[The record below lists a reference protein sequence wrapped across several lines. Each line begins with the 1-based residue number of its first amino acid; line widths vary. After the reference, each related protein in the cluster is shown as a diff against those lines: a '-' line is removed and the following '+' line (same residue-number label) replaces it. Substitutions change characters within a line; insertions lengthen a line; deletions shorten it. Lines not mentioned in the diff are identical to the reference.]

1 MVAVRGS
8 FYYPLTQDPM
18 NITLRLRPGFTLL
31 LGILLSLPVL
41 AAPPSPGP
49 SPTAPAAATAGLADI
64 RVVIHTSKGGI
75 AVTLFPSKA
84 PLAVANFLNLAGHK
98 FYDNLKFHRVIHGFM
113 IQGGDPDGTGEGGP
127 GYEFKDEISDLK
139 FNKPGVLAMAN
150 RGQNTNGSQFFI
162 THAPTPWL
170 DGKFSILGQV
180 TSGQPTVNEIEQGDV
195 IQSID
200 ILDPT
205 GPLFAAEAAKIAEW
219 DAALKERGAKPA
231 PSPR

>member
-1 MVAVRGS
+1 MKISPGLCAG
-8 FYYPLTQDPM
+8 FALLTGALLALPL
-18 NITLRLRPGFTLL
+18 
-31 LGILLSLPVL
+31 L
-41 AAPPSPGP
+41 AAPPTSSP
-49 SPTAPAAATAGLADI
+49 SPTAAAAATDTLSDI

-75 AVTLFPSKA
+75 ALTLFPSKA
-84 PLAVANFLNLAGHK
+84 PLAVANFLNLAEHK
-98 FYDNLKFHRVIHGFM
+98 FYDNLKFHRVVHGFM
-113 IQGGDPDGTGEGGP
+113 IQGGDPDGNGEGGP

-150 RGQNTNGSQFFI
+150 RGQNSNGSQFFI

-180 TSGQPTVNEIEQGDV
+180 TAGQPTVNEIEQGDV

-205 GPLFAAEAAKIAEW
+205 APLFAAESAKIAEW
-219 DAALKERGAKPA
+219 DAALKERAAKAASPA
-231 PSPR
+231 K